1 MGEVDTLLDQQLI
14 ALRQRPDGV
23 DVTAN
28 GFDHFLIYLRAR
40 SIIRVLSKR
49 IGAEEHRDVTTR
61 IMFRVALAV
70 AQHLFAERVRCG
82 TFFCE

>member
-49 IGAEEHRDVTTR
+49 IGAEEHRNIATR
-61 IMFRVALAV
+61 VVFRVALAV
-70 AQHLFAERVRCG
+70 AQHLFSKCMRRG
-82 TFFCE
+82 TF

>member
-1 MGEVDTLLDQQLI
+1 VGEVDTLLDQQLI

-28 GFDHFLIYLRAR
+28 GFDHFLIYLRAG

-49 IGAEEHRDVTTR
+49 IGAEEHRDVATR
-61 IMFRVALAV
+61 IVLRVTLAV
-70 AQHLFAERVRCG
+70 AQHLFGKCMRCS
-82 TFFCE
+82 TF

>member
-23 DVTAN
+23 DVAAN
-28 GFDHFLIYLRAR
+28 GFDHLLIYLRAG

-49 IGAEEHRDVTTR
+49 IGAEEHRDVTTC
-61 IMFRVALAV
+61 IVFRVTLAV
-70 AQHLFAERVRCG
+70 SQHLFGKRVRCG
-82 TFFCE
+82 TF